1 MIMRN
6 GSRGNAEVL
15 RSGRGRVSVIARG
28 ILRTGIFQ
36 LRQYLA
42 QGHDQFVA
50 RNMALL
56 ELNPELERFVLRLEM
71 ENKGLRPLRTRL
83 IFPAFTAS
91 FIARQSA
98 LQDALKHLQHLFF
111 GGLS

>member
-1 MIMRN
+1 MVMSN
-6 GSRGNAEVL
+6 WSRGNAYL
-15 RSGRGRVSVIARG
+15 PRSGRGRVRVIARG

-56 ELNPELERFVLRLEM
+56 ELNPELERFVLWLEM

-83 IFPAFTAS
+83 IFPAFAAS
-91 FIARQSA
+91 FIARQTT
-98 LQDALKHLQHLFF
+98 L
-111 GGLS
+111 